1 MRTVLVSLCFALLV
15 LAAAGCAS
23 VDRRI
28 KANQE
33 AFDGYPP
40 EVQATI
46 RRGEVAVGFTE
57 EQVLIALGRPDRKTR
72 VTADDRVAT
81 VWTWRRSVPGI
92 GFGVGTGN
100 RVGNVGIGTGIST
113 GSPRAEEDLHR
124 VEFVNGRVTAIES
137 LVED

>member
-1 MRTVLVSLCFALLV
+1 MKAGIALV
-15 LAAAGCAS
+15 LFLGLLLAGCAT

-57 EQVLIALGRPDRKTR
+57 EQVLMALGPPDRKNK
-72 VTADDRVAT
+72 VTADDRVAY
-81 VWTWRRSVPGI
+81 VWTWTRSIPGI
-92 GFGVGTGN
+92 GIGIGSGR
-100 RVGNVGIGTGIST
+100 RVGGVGIGTGIST
-113 GSPRAEEDLHR
+113 GSSGTTEDR
-124 VEFVNGRVTAIES
+124 NVVEFVDGRVTAFQT
-137 LVED
+137 LLDD

>member
-1 MRTVLVSLCFALLV
+1 MRIVGVPLSLLLV
-15 LAAAGCAS
+15 VLALGCAS

-28 KANQE
+28 QANQE

-57 EQVLIALGRPDRKTR
+57 EQVLMALGKPDHKAK
-72 VTADDRVAT
+72 VTAEDRVAT
-81 VWTWRRSVPGI
+81 VWIWRRSVPGI
-92 GFGVGTGN
+92 GIGIGTGR

-113 GSPRAEEDLHR
+113 GSASHSEDEHVVYFVDSR
-124 VEFVNGRVTAIES
+124 VIRFETRI
-137 LVED
+137 DD